1 MIRIFLILL
10 AIYLIWIIYRFFTNN
25 QNRQSKNRIN
35 PLLIFLILF
44 LIILGGYFLLPK
56 IGFIIQKL
64 IPFLSSPMQIFQVI
78 LQKFLPII
86 NSIRGILPF

>member
-10 AIYLIWIIYRFFTNN
+10 GIYLIWIIYRIFTNN
-25 QNRQSKNRIN
+25 QNRQSKSRIN

-44 LIILGGYFLLPK
+44 LILLGGYFLLPK
-56 IGFIIQKL
+56 VGFIIQKL
-64 IPFLSSPMQIFQVI
+64 IPFLSSPIQLLQVI

>member
-10 AIYLIWIIYRFFTNN
+10 GIYLIWIIYRVFTNN

-44 LIILGGYFLLPK
+44 LILLGGYFLLPK
-56 IGFIIQKL
+56 VGFIIQKF
-64 IPFLSSPMQIFQVI
+64 IPLLTSPMQLFQVI

>member
-10 AIYLIWIIYRFFTNN
+10 GIYLIWIIYRIFTNN
-25 QNRQSKNRIN
+25 RNRQSKSRIN

-44 LIILGGYFLLPK
+44 LILLGGYFLLPK
-56 IGFIIQKL
+56 VGFIIQKF
-64 IPFLSSPMQIFQVI
+64 IPLLSNPMQLFQVI

>member
-10 AIYLIWIIYRFFTNN
+10 GIYLIWIIYRVFTNN

-44 LIILGGYFLLPK
+44 LILLGGYFLLPK
-56 IGFIIQKL
+56 VGFIIQKFFPL
-64 IPFLSSPMQIFQVI
+64 LSSPMQLFQVI

>member
-10 AIYLIWIIYRFFTNN
+10 GIYLIWIIYRVFTNN
-25 QNRQSKNRIN
+25 QNRQSKNRIK
-35 PLLIFLILF
+35 PLLIFLILI

-56 IGFIIQKL
+56 IGFIIQKF
-64 IPFLSSPMQIFQVI
+64 IPFLSSPMQIFQII

>member
-10 AIYLIWIIYRFFTNN
+10 GIYLIWIIYRVFTNN

-35 PLLIFLILF
+35 SLFIFLILF
-44 LIILGGYFLLPK
+44 LILLGGYFLLPK
-56 IGFIIQKL
+56 VGFIIQKF
-64 IPFLSSPMQIFQVI
+64 IPLLSSPMQLFQVI
-78 LQKFLPII
+78 LQKIVPII

>member
-10 AIYLIWIIYRFFTNN
+10 AIYLIWIIYRIFTNN
-25 QNRQSKNRIN
+25 RNRQSKSRIN
-35 PLLIFLILF
+35 PLLIFLLLF
-44 LIILGGYFLLPK
+44 LILLGGYFLLPK
-56 IGFIIQKL
+56 VGFIIQKL
-64 IPFLSSPMQIFQVI
+64 IPLLSSPMQLFQVI

>member
-10 AIYLIWIIYRFFTNN
+10 GIYLIWIIYRVFTNN

-44 LIILGGYFLLPK
+44 LILLGGYFLLPK
-56 IGFIIQKL
+56 VGFIIQKF
-64 IPFLSSPMQIFQVI
+64 IPLLGSPMQLFQVI

>member
-10 AIYLIWIIYRFFTNN
+10 GIYLIWIIYRVFTHN
-25 QNRQSKNRIN
+25 QKRQSKSRIN

-44 LIILGGYFLLPK
+44 LILLGGYFLLPK
-56 IGFIIQKL
+56 VGFIIQKL
-64 IPFLSSPMQIFQVI
+64 IPFLSSPMQLFQVI

>member
-10 AIYLIWIIYRFFTNN
+10 GIYLIWIIYRVFTNN

-44 LIILGGYFLLPK
+44 LILLGGYFLLPK
-56 IGFIIQKL
+56 VGFIIQKL
-64 IPFLSSPMQIFQVI
+64 IPFLSSPMQLFQVI
-78 LQKFLPII
+78 LQKLLPII

>member
-10 AIYLIWIIYRFFTNN
+10 GIYLIWIIYRIFTNN
-25 QNRQSKNRIN
+25 RNRQSKNRTN
-35 PLLIFLILF
+35 PLLIFLLLF
-44 LIILGGYFLLPK
+44 LILLGGYFLLPK
-56 IGFIIQKL
+56 VGFIIQKF
-64 IPFLSSPMQIFQVI
+64 IPLLSSPMQLFQVI

>member
-10 AIYLIWIIYRFFTNN
+10 GIYLIWIIYRVFTNN

-44 LIILGGYFLLPK
+44 FILLGGYFLLPK
-56 IGFIIQKL
+56 VGLIIQKF
-64 IPFLSSPMQIFQVI
+64 IPLLSSPMQLFQVI

>member
-10 AIYLIWIIYRFFTNN
+10 GIYLIWIIYRVFTNN
-25 QNRQSKNRIN
+25 LNRQSKNRLN

-44 LIILGGYFLLPK
+44 LILLGGYFLLPK
-56 IGFIIQKL
+56 VGFIIQKL
-64 IPFLSSPMQIFQVI
+64 IPLLSSPMQLFQVI
-78 LQKFLPII
+78 LQKIVPII

>member
-1 MIRIFLILL
+1 MIRIFLILI
-10 AIYLIWIIYRFFTNN
+10 AIYLIWIIYRVFTNN

-44 LIILGGYFLLPK
+44 LILLGGYFLLPK
-56 IGFIIQKL
+56 VGFVIQKL
-64 IPFLSSPMQIFQVI
+64 FPLLSSPMQLFQVI

>member
-10 AIYLIWIIYRFFTNN
+10 GIYLIWIIYRIFTNN
-25 QNRQSKNRIN
+25 RNRQSKSRIN
-35 PLLIFLILF
+35 PLLIFLLLF
-44 LIILGGYFLLPK
+44 LILLGGYFLLPK
-56 IGFIIQKL
+56 VSFIFQKF
-64 IPFLSSPMQIFQVI
+64 IPLLSSPMQLFQVI

>member
-10 AIYLIWIIYRFFTNN
+10 GIYLIWIIYRIFTNN
-25 QNRQSKNRIN
+25 RNRQSKSRIN
-35 PLLIFLILF
+35 PLLIFLLLF
-44 LIILGGYFLLPK
+44 LILLGGYFLLPK
-56 IGFIIQKL
+56 VGFMIQKF
-64 IPFLSSPMQIFQVI
+64 IPLLSSPMQLFQVI

>member
-10 AIYLIWIIYRFFTNN
+10 GIYLIWIIYRIFTNN
-25 QNRQSKNRIN
+25 RNRQSKIRIN
-35 PLLIFLILF
+35 PLLIFLLLF
-44 LIILGGYFLLPK
+44 LILLGGYFILPK
-56 IGFIIQKL
+56 VVFIIQKF
-64 IPFLSSPMQIFQVI
+64 IPLLSSPMQLFQVI

>member
-10 AIYLIWIIYRFFTNN
+10 GIYLIWIIYRVFTNN

-44 LIILGGYFLLPK
+44 LILLGGYFLLPK
-56 IGFIIQKL
+56 VGFIIQKF
-64 IPFLSSPMQIFQVI
+64 IPLLSSPMQLFQVI
-78 LQKFLPII
+78 LQKFLPFI

>member
-10 AIYLIWIIYRFFTNN
+10 GIYLIWIIYRVFTNN
-25 QNRQSKNRIN
+25 LNRQSKNRLN

-44 LIILGGYFLLPK
+44 LILLGGYFLLPK
-56 IGFIIQKL
+56 VGFIIQKI
-64 IPFLSSPMQIFQVI
+64 IPLLSSPMQLFQVI
-78 LQKFLPII
+78 LQKIVPII

>member
-10 AIYLIWIIYRFFTNN
+10 GIYLIWIIYRIFTNN
-25 QNRQSKNRIN
+25 RNRQSKSRIN
-35 PLLIFLILF
+35 PLLIFLLLF
-44 LIILGGYFLLPK
+44 LILLGGYFLLPK
-56 IGFIIQKL
+56 VGFIIQKFITL
-64 IPFLSSPMQIFQVI
+64 LSSQMQLFQVI

>member
-10 AIYLIWIIYRFFTNN
+10 GIYLIWIVYRVFTNN

-44 LIILGGYFLLPK
+44 LILLGGYFLLPK
-56 IGFIIQKL
+56 LGFIIQKF
-64 IPFLSSPMQIFQVI
+64 IPLMSNPMQLFQVI

>member
-10 AIYLIWIIYRFFTNN
+10 GIYLIWIIYRVFTNN

-44 LIILGGYFLLPK
+44 LILLGGYFLLPK
-56 IGFIIQKL
+56 IGFIIQKFL
-64 IPFLSSPMQIFQVI
+64 PFLSSPMQLFQVI

>member
-10 AIYLIWIIYRFFTNN
+10 GIYIIWIIYRVITNN
-25 QNRQSKNRIN
+25 KNNQYNNKIN
-35 PLLIFLILF
+35 LLLIFFILLLIF
-44 LIILGGYFLLPK
+44 LGGYFLLPK
-56 IGFIIQKL
+56 VGLIIQKF
-64 IPFLSSPMQIFQVI
+64 IPLLSSPMQLFQII

>member
-10 AIYLIWIIYRFFTNN
+10 GIYLIWIIYRVFTNN

-35 PLLIFLILF
+35 PLLVFLILF
-44 LIILGGYFLLPK
+44 LILLGGYFLLPK
-56 IGFIIQKL
+56 VGFIIQKL
-64 IPFLSSPMQIFQVI
+64 FPLLSSPMQLFQVI

>member
-10 AIYLIWIIYRFFTNN
+10 GIYLIWIIYRIFTNN
-25 QNRQSKNRIN
+25 RNRQSKSRIN
-35 PLLIFLILF
+35 PLLIFLLLF
-44 LIILGGYFLLPK
+44 LILLGGYFLLPK
-56 IGFIIQKL
+56 VGFVIQKL
-64 IPFLSSPMQIFQVI
+64 FPLLTSPMQLFQVI

>member
-10 AIYLIWIIYRFFTNN
+10 GNYLIWIVYMVFTNN

-44 LIILGGYFLLPK
+44 LILLGGYFLLPK
-56 IGFIIQKL
+56 LCF
-64 IPFLSSPMQIFQVI
+64 I
-78 LQKFLPII
+78 LQKFIPLMSSPIQLFQVVLQNFLPII

>member
-10 AIYLIWIIYRFFTNN
+10 GIYLIWIIYRIFTNN
-25 QNRQSKNRIN
+25 RNRQSKSRIN
-35 PLLIFLILF
+35 PLLIFLLLF
-44 LIILGGYFLLPK
+44 LILLGGYFLLPK
-56 IGFIIQKL
+56 VGFIIQKF
-64 IPFLSSPMQIFQVI
+64 IPLLCSPMQLFQVI

>member
-10 AIYLIWIIYRFFTNN
+10 GIYLIWIIYRIFTNN

-35 PLLIFLILF
+35 PLLIFLLLF
-44 LIILGGYFLLPK
+44 LILLGGYFLLPK
-56 IGFIIQKL
+56 VGLIIQKL
-64 IPFLSSPMQIFQVI
+64 IPFLSSPMQLFQVI

>member
-10 AIYLIWIIYRFFTNN
+10 GIYLIWIIYRVFTNN
-25 QNRQSKNRIN
+25 LNRQSKNRLN

-44 LIILGGYFLLPK
+44 LILLGGYFLLPK
-56 IGFIIQKL
+56 VSFIIQKL
-64 IPFLSSPMQIFQVI
+64 IPLLSSPMQLFQVI
-78 LQKFLPII
+78 LQKIVPII

>member
-10 AIYLIWIIYRFFTNN
+10 GIYLIWIIYRVFTNN

-56 IGFIIQKL
+56 IGFIIRKF

>member
-1 MIRIFLILL
+1 MIKIFLILL
-10 AIYLIWIIYRFFTNN
+10 GIYLIWIIYRVFTNN

-44 LIILGGYFLLPK
+44 LILLGGYFLLPK
-56 IGFIIQKL
+56 VGFIIQKL
-64 IPFLSSPMQIFQVI
+64 IPLLSSPMQLFQVI

>member
-10 AIYLIWIIYRFFTNN
+10 GIYLIWIIYRVFTNN

-44 LIILGGYFLLPK
+44 LILLGGYFLLPK
-56 IGFIIQKL
+56 VGFIIQKL
-64 IPFLSSPMQIFQVI
+64 IPLLSSPMQLFQVI